1 MSDISSDLCVL
12 MSDSYQVTCT
22 VEGHTKHA

>member
-12 MSDSYQVTCT
+12 MSDSYQVMCA
-22 VEGHTKHA
+22 VEGHTKRA